1 MDPLNAE
8 ALTGLTTALESLL
21 PSPADPALAPDLSVS
36 PTRFATTGLNGF
48 VGFSHQPEGEIL
60 GRRVKANAVVGVKT
74 ETLDG
79 LNGAVAGVTASIV
92 GALRG
97 DLRRLGI
104 LDVGVSGLGPQAPP
118 APGPDGVAR
127 QEVTF
132 DVSYAVLKLPVES
145 NGVIASVPLD
155 VDLSRDNDPTTLIS
169 EEFSAQSLAD
179 FDIVD
184 DPAATTNAPSNWEF
198 DAVGQR
204 IRQTSSIFGG
214 TAAVNANKPGTYLVL
229 RATPSRPAVADF
241 ILRTELESDGD
252 QGIGVV
258 FRFKDDANYYFFV
271 ANQNKNFRLLG
282 RKVGGTFQQVSLDAT
297 ASFTVSAVTRLKVV
311 AVGPDFQV
319 FLDDE
324 PALTGTDSSL
334 PDAGRVGLL
343 AYRNPQ
349 ALFYGIELV
358 AI

>member
-8 ALTGLTTALESLL
+8 ALTGLTAALQSLL
-21 PSPADPALAPDLSVS
+21 PAPAEPALAPDLSVS

-48 VGFSHQPEGEIL
+48 VGFNHEPEGEIL
-60 GRRVKANAVVGVKT
+60 GRRVKAHAVVGVKT
-74 ETLDG
+74 KTLDG
-79 LNGAVAGVTASIV
+79 LNGAVAGVSASIV

-104 LDVGVSGLGPQAPP
+104 LDVGVSGLGPPAPP
-118 APGPDGVAR
+118 APGPNGVAR

-132 DVSYAVLKLPVES
+132 DVSYEFLKLPTAS
-145 NGVIASVPLD
+145 SGVIASVPLD
-155 VDLSRDNDPTTLIS
+155 VDLSRGSDPATLIA
-169 EEFSAQSLAD
+169 EELSPQSLAD
-179 FDIVD
+179 FDI
-184 DPAATTNAPSNWEF
+184 A
-198 DAVGQR
+198 AVGQR
-204 IRQTSSIFGG
+204 IRQTSSIFGA

-258 FRFKDDANYYFFV
+258 FRFKDAANFYFFV
-271 ANQNKNFRLLG
+271 ANQNKGYRLLG
-282 RKVGGTFQQVSLDAT
+282 KKVGGAFQQVALDAT
-297 ASFTVSAVTRLKVV
+297 KSFTVAAVTRLKVV
-311 AVGPDFQV
+311 AAGPDFQV
-319 FLDDE
+319 FLDDA
-324 PALTGTDSSL
+324 PALAGTDSSL
-334 PDAGRVGLL
+334 PDPGRVGLL